1 MIVEE
6 RVQARAIAENVAR
19 AEDTQSPAVLADAG
33 AALTEV
39 VEVWVGGAKDAGDEV
54 GGRLELGCVGVR
66 LVVGGF
72 GLDETHEDVLGLGEF
87 VLVEGVVLNS
97 STPSREKQLANFS
110 V

>member
-6 RVQARAIAENVAR
+6 RVQARAVAENVAR
-19 AEDTQSPAVLADAG
+19 AEDTQRPAVLADAG
-33 AALTEV
+33 AALAEV

-72 GLDETHEDVLGLGEF
+72 GLDEAHEDVLGLGEF
-87 VLVEGVVLNS
+87 VLVERVVLNGGAP
-97 STPSREKQLANFS
+97 TRKK
-110 V
+110 